1 MSVTHKCDSKNTG
14 VNLKHMSVNKMPDKH
29 THMFIKCCSLI
40 NVFLCSNNKYFNML
54 VVEHVC

>member
-1 MSVTHKCDSKNTG
+1 MLVTHKCESKNTG

-29 THMFIKCCSLI
+29 THMFIKWCSLI
-40 NVFLCSNNKYFNML
+40 NVFFGSNNKYFNML